1 MEGWKRG
8 LAWVEE
14 HRGDLFDVMRIYL
27 GIGLFVKGIQFITDI
42 DFLLNVLR
50 QSATIE
56 FKFRPVETF
65 VAHYIAMAHL
75 AGGLLLAAGIM
86 TRISALF
93 QLPILVGA
101 VFFVHADSDLLAHN
115 THFDFAALVLFLLV
129 LIFIHGGGRLS
140 VDHYLSTR

>member
-1 MEGWKRG
+1 MDGWKR
-8 LAWVEE
+8 LTAWIEG

-27 GIGLFVKGIQFITDI
+27 GIGLFVKRIQFITDI

-65 VAHYIAMAHL
+65 VAHYVAMAHL
-75 AGGLLLAAGIM
+75 AGGLLLAAGVM
-86 TRISALF
+86 TRISAFF

-101 VFFVHADSDLLAHN
+101 VFFVRADTDLLAHN
-115 THFDFAALVLFLLV
+115 THFDFTALVLFLLL

-140 VDHYLSTR
+140 VDHYLRSR